1 MIRSLALSCVGFAA
15 TLLLAAPAAS
25 ADTYPSRPIKF
36 IVPWPAGGIVDVRA
50 RVIAY
55 RLGKA
60 LGQQVIVENKPG
72 ASGTIGAN
80 AAARAAPDGYT
91 LLFGTFVDQA
101 VALALMRDL
110 PYDPEKDFI
119 PIVALGRSC
128 TALLVHPSLGVQ
140 STTELVALAR
150 SKPGQ
155 LTYAHAGIGTP
166 SHLLAEQLKLHY
178 KLDIAAVQYKGAGAA
193 LPDVAAGH
201 VKIMFDFAPSSAS
214 YVQSGKLRALMTGCR
229 RRIDIYPDVPSA
241 PEAGFPEIDVPS
253 WGGLFAPAGTPVA
266 IVERLNREIN
276 RIQLSPDVRSHL
288 AYAGAEIPIMSPQE
302 FAEFIRKDRPRWGD
316 LARQAGVKPE

>member
-1 MIRSLALSCVGFAA
+1 VGFAA
-15 TLLLAAPAAS
+15 VLLLAAPATG

-50 RVIAY
+50 RVIAH

-72 ASGTIGAN
+72 ASGTIGAT
-80 AAARAAPDGYT
+80 AVARAAPDGYT

-110 PYDPEKDFI
+110 PYDPEKDFV
-119 PIVALGRSC
+119 PVVPLGRSC
-128 TALLVHPSLGVQ
+128 AVLLVPPSLEVDSGAQ
-140 STTELVALAR
+140 LVALVHR
-150 SKPGQ
+150 KPGQ
-155 LTYAHAGIGTP
+155 LTYAHSGIGTP
-166 SHLLAEQLKLHY
+166 SHLLAEQFKLHQ
-178 KLDIAAVQYKGAGAA
+178 KLDIAAVAYKGSGPA
-193 LPDVAAGH
+193 LPDLSAGH
-201 VKIMFDFAPSSAS
+201 VSLMFDFAPSSAP
-214 YVQSGKLRALMTGCR
+214 YVQSGKLKALMTGCA
-229 RRIDIYPDVPSA
+229 RRIDVYPDVPSA
-241 PEAGFPEIDVPS
+241 PEAGFPELDVPS
-253 WGGLFAPAGTPVA
+253 WGGLFAPAGTPDA

>member
-1 MIRSLALSCVGFAA
+1 M
-15 TLLLAAPAAS
+15 
-25 ADTYPSRPIKF
+25 
-36 IVPWPAGGIVDVRA
+36 DVRA